1 MSIIK
6 KKSVLNMNIVM
17 CETNE
22 ARKTTLEENIGHIS
36 CSLLLFAKDFYVLQN
51 STGSHQFKIWCYQF
65 VGVSFC

>member
-1 MSIIK
+1 MGVFIHIKIFWYCKIYNEYNKK

-51 STGSHQFKIWCYQF
+51 QYR
-65 VGVSFC
+65 

>member
-1 MSIIK
+1 MRIIK

-22 ARKTTLEENIGHIS
+22 ARKTTLEENIIRHIS
-36 CSLLLFAKDFYVLQN
+36 CLQKIFMYYKT
-51 STGSHQFKIWCYQF
+51 STGSHQFKIWCYQS

>member
-6 KKSVLNMNIVM
+6 QKSVLYMNIVM

-51 STGSHQFKIWCYQF
+51 QYR
-65 VGVSFC
+65 

>member
-6 KKSVLNMNIVM
+6 KKSVLNMNTVM

-22 ARKTTLEENIGHIS
+22 ARKTTLEENIIGHIS

-51 STGSHQFKIWCYQF
+51 Q
-65 VGVSFC
+65 